1 MICKKYPNE
10 TLNRKTKILK
20 VIQANPGIHV
30 RGIIKESSFENGV
43 VLHYLR
49 QLEKDGVVRTQKR
62 ARYHRYYPVDIEEKE
77 FPVIRN
83 MRKPT
88 KKEILFRIM
97 VEGNPSFKD
106 LTLKIDKS
114 PSTISWNV
122 SELVKEGVVERC
134 KKDGKQCYRVKDKEL
149 FKKTFQKE
157 FSKLFNEKLEHSE
170 DIFLAL

>member
-1 MICKKYPNE
+1 MD
-10 TLNRKTKILK
+10 RKTKILK
-20 VIQANPGIHV
+20 IIQANPGIHV
-30 RGIIKESSFENGV
+30 RGVIKESSFENGV
-43 VLHYLR
+43 VTHYLR
-49 QLEKDGVVRTQKR
+49 QLTEDGVVRTQKR
-62 ARYHRYYPVDIEEKE
+62 SRYHRYYPVDVEEKE

-122 SELVKEGVVERC
+122 SELVKEGVVEKC

-149 FKKTFQKE
+149 FKKTFKKE
-157 FSKLFNEKLEHSE
+157 FTKLFDEKLEHSE